1 MGSSGRTVL
10 LVILD
15 YFGVITN
22 IRLLLVWLVGWLL
35 DNTGHIMADRLFG
48 LPQRSSGSSSGSG
61 ITQNT
66 SGVNTGD
73 WGSGKQTSNKSG
85 GGDQGNGGLPDDGSM
100 EALEAS
106 FKEFCERPENKPM
119 MVKHEKKEAKKAA
132 RLNRKMQAFEFKE
145 KVLESSYEAQ
155 KNIAPFLENRVL
167 RRIVQTFT
175 NDKYNDF
182 DKWAR
187 NPIVLNM
194 LKQAHEAL
202 NEGRLTDEEVEN
214 NILEWLKD
222 PTNPSHDMWKHKTKQ
237 TVRLSTDQLVSALN
251 EQVQLRRKGNDL
263 YKARRFVEAL
273 KEYESA
279 LGICNFINALSS
291 PDQFEVDTNKQ
302 ACLLNVAAVRMA
314 MSEYGAAE
322 KLCTE
327 ALELDSMN
335 IKALLRR
342 AKARMGRGSFAE
354 AREDLN
360 RVKELEPWN
369 WEAEEQLRR
378 LRDGAK
384 ESLRRESQLAAEMLA

>member
-1 MGSSGRTVL
+1 
-10 LVILD
+10 
-15 YFGVITN
+15 
-22 IRLLLVWLVGWLL
+22 
-35 DNTGHIMADRLFG
+35 MADRLFG
-48 LPQRSSGSSSGSG
+48 LPQRSSGSGSG

-237 TVRLSTDQLVSALN
+237 IVRLSTDQLVSALN

-291 PDQFEVDTNKQ
+291 PDQFEIDTNKQ